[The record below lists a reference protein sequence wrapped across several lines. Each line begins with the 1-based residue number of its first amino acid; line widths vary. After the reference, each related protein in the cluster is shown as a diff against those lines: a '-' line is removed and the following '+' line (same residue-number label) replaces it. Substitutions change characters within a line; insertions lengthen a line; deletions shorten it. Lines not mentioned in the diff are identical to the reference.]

1 MRSTPERAVSLGT
14 AIDFRACRIPPK
26 AIVVSQKTRP
36 NPVAPKSAN
45 EDSFFLCGR
54 ARARIVVMVKE
65 EDPS

>member
-1 MRSTPERAVSLGT
+1 MPKRAVSLGT

-26 AIVVSQKTRP
+26 ALLFHKKRP
-36 NPVAPKSAN
+36 AQNLVAPKSAN

-54 ARARIVVMVKE
+54 ARARIVVMVRQ

>member
-1 MRSTPERAVSLGT
+1 VARPLISGRAV
-14 AIDFRACRIPPK
+14 FRQKPLLFHK
-26 AIVVSQKTRP
+26 KTRP

-54 ARARIVVMVKE
+54 ARARIVVMVKQ

>member
-1 MRSTPERAVSLGT
+1 MPTRAVSLGT
-14 AIDFRACRIPPK
+14 AIDFRACHIPPK
-26 AIVVSQKTRP
+26 AIVVSQKNRA

-54 ARARIVVMVKE
+54 ARARIVVMVRQ